1 MEKYHC
7 TEKITIGVA
16 AYGNLEITKK
26 CVEAVKNSKDG
37 KNKIRLVDDCSPD
50 NGLIKEYFLSLKNE
64 FKDIKIFYFSEN
76 LGYIQSVNCILSH
89 ATGDKII
96 FVSNDIII
104 NSYFIGELINISN
117 ISENIGYVRGVSNFV
132 DTNLKTHNVDLKSFT
147 NKNPNDIAKEI
158 LKKNKNNY
166 FEEEYL
172 CGDCFLVNRAL
183 LQKIGYF
190 DCKNF
195 KDYLGDLDFG
205 IRAKAFNFKCI
216 VSEGAF
222 CYHHA
227 GINFDYLPDDQ
238 KKIKLRRRN
247 IFLME
252 DWARFKLKYDFP
264 INLIYPGV
272 NTLDFNKIR
281 SKVNKKYEINK
292 KDYSKYLI

>member
-1 MEKYHC
+1 MEKYYC
-7 TEKITIGVA
+7 EEKVTIGVA

-26 CVEAVKNSKDG
+26 CIEAIKNSIDG
-37 KNKIRLVDDCSPD
+37 NFEIILVDDFSPD
-50 NGLIKEYFLSLKNE
+50 DGLIKDYFLSLKKE

-89 ATGDKII
+89 AAGNKII

-104 NSYFIGELINISN
+104 NSYFLEELIKTSN
-117 ISENIGYVRGVSNFV
+117 ISENIGYVRGVSNYV
-132 DTNLKTHNVDLKSFT
+132 DTALKSHNLDIKNFT
-147 NKNPNDIAKEI
+147 SKDPSDIAKEVS
-158 LKKNKNNY
+158 KKYKNNY

-183 LQKIGYF
+183 LEKIGYF

-238 KKIKLRRRN
+238 KKNKLRRRN

-281 SKVNKKYEINK
+281 NKVNKKYEINK